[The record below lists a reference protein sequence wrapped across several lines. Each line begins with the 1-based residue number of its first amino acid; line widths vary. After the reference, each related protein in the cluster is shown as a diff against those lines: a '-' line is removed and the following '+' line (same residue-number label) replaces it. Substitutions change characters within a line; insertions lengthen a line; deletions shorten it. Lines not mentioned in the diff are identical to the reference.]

1 MEEAAAAAKN
11 KTRYSSSESSRVE
24 SVDRSFGR
32 SVGRTSNVVNSS
44 PARSLLLSRLDSFLL
59 LLLLLTAADA
69 LINDVAVVAVD
80 SGLYYRRY
88 TQHRRMM

>member
-1 MEEAAAAAKN
+1 M
-11 KTRYSSSESSRVE
+11 
-24 SVDRSFGR
+24 
-32 SVGRTSNVVNSS
+32 VNSS
-44 PARSLLLSRLDSFLL
+44 PTRSLLLSRLDSLLL

-88 TQHRRMM
+88 TEHRRMM